1 MTHLV
6 ITRPPNFKFKPGD
19 YVNINIP
26 AIARNEWHP
35 FTISSA
41 PENDDALWVHVRG
54 VGTWTKKLYDYFEEH
69 GISEGRRRSV
79 KRATITKK
87 QERYYCTSLWKLSC
101 TVIFPF
107 IIVKNIV
114 PKKR

>member
-1 MTHLV
+1 MQVTHLV

-41 PENDDALWVHVRG
+41 PEKEGVLWVHVRG
-54 VGTWTKKLYDYFEEH
+54 VGTWTKKLYDYFEEDI
-69 GISEGRRRSV
+69 ISEGRRRSV
-79 KRATITKK
+79 KNRAAIRRERTFRAKDR
-87 QERYYCTSLWKLSC
+87 ERYILM
-101 TVIFPF
+101 
-107 IIVKNIV
+107 
-114 PKKR
+114 